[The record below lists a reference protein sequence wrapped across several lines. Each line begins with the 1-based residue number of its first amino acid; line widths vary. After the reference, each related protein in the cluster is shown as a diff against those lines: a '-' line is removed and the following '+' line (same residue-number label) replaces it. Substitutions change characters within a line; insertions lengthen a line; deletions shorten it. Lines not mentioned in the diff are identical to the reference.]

1 MADDWTRDEVRIA
14 VEAYFDML
22 VSELRGEPY
31 SKTEVRRSVLPRLN
45 GRSNGSLEFK
55 NANISAAL
63 LDFQMPVIDGYKPR
77 WNFQRS
83 LLPPVIEE
91 VLNTR
96 PEVLQAVLQSVS
108 MPSKLRSVPVSNL
121 LSIFDSDGPERI
133 ESSTYDRVRE
143 APGRPSSS
151 IVNFLDIEARNRSI
165 GLAGEEL
172 ALAFERERLIALGKD
187 HLARQ
192 IEHVSVEQGDGMG
205 FDIHSYDAQGRD
217 RFIEVKSTR
226 FRKET
231 PFFISANEVD
241 FAKRNSDQYA
251 LYRIYRL
258 ERDPRLF
265 ALEGHVGRHCLLT
278 PTQFRASF
286 ECA

>member
-1 MADDWTRDEVRIA
+1 MAEDWSREEVRIA

-22 VSELRGEPY
+22 VLELSGERY
-31 SKTEVRRSVLPRLN
+31 NKTAIRQTVIPRLR

-63 LDFQMPVIDGYKPR
+63 LDFQLPVIDGYKPR

-83 LLPPVIEE
+83 LLPDVIEE
-91 VLNTR
+91 VLLTR
-96 PEVLQAVLQSVS
+96 PDVLEIVGQSVT
-108 MPSKLRSVPVSNL
+108 SKAKPQKISNL
-121 LSIFDSDGPERI
+121 LSIFDAEGPELKER
-133 ESSTYDRVRE
+133 STYDRVRE
-143 APGRPSSS
+143 GADRTPVR
-151 IVNFLDIEARNRSI
+151 IENYLEIEARNRSI

-192 IEHVSVEQGDGMG
+192 IEHVSVEQGDGAG
-205 FDIHSYDAQGRD
+205 FDIHSYDGNGHD
-217 RFIEVKSTR
+217 RFIEVKTTR
-226 FRKET
+226 YRKET
-231 PFFISANEVD
+231 PFFISSNEVS
-241 FAKRNSDQYA
+241 FAQRHSANYA
-251 LYRIYRL
+251 LYRLYRF

-265 ALEGHVGRHCLLT
+265 SLEGNVGQYCELT